1 MTKFVRTNAPGGS
14 TLYWINVDQV
24 NCLQQG
30 KNDKNKCIV
39 KFSDDRSIT
48 IEMSAEDF
56 AQAMSK

>member
-1 MTKFVRTNAPGGS
+1 MVKLVRTSSPGGG

-24 NCLQQG
+24 NYVQQG
-30 KNDKNKCIV
+30 KNDKNRCLV

-56 AQAMSK
+56 AQAISK